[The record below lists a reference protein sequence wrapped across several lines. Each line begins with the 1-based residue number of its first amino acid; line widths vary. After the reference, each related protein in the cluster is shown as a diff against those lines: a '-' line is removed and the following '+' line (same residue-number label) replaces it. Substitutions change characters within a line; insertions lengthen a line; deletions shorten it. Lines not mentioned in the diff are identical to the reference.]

1 MYDSYLETTGGF
13 WGLSAATEGGK
24 YGSLH
29 VQLGNWTENLSIVI
43 INRRYFEV
51 NNFEN
56 YVDENKISFHLNV
69 QWFHLNG
76 TLVNNHDTIIDG
88 DKLMGKSVYLV
99 QDLLGKFK
107 FPGDATKCC
116 TTLYLRMKLNIESK
130 SLRIDSNNNDRR
142 SISSQTLASFN
153 DYWIS
158 NPAMVQSYTDL
169 DNIRN
174 DKKNLVHLQVSCIG
188 TVQDDN
194 SFNIMVTNPK
204 NSIAL
209 AIRLRVVLQNEE
221 DTLKLPYVYSK
232 QYFTLLPN
240 ESNAIVVTKRGMTTS
255 NQNDYQ
261 IEVEGWNVV
270 KHVYAC
276 ET

>member
-13 WGLSAATEGGK
+13 WGLLAATEGGK

-29 VQLGNWTENLSIVI
+29 VQLGNWTENLSIVV

-51 NNFEN
+51 NN
-56 YVDENKISFHLNV
+56 VDENKTSFHLNV

-76 TLVNNHDTIIDG
+76 SLVNNHDTSIGSNELI
-88 DKLMGKSVYLV
+88 GKSVYLV
-99 QDLLGKFK
+99 QDLLKKFK

-130 SLRIDSNNNDRR
+130 SLRNDSNYRR
-142 SISSQTLASFN
+142 SISSQKLASFN

-158 NPAMVQSYTDL
+158 NPAMLQNYTDL

-174 DKKNLVHLQVSCIG
+174 DKKKLIHLQVSCIG
-188 TVQDDN
+188 TVHDDDTI
-194 SFNIMVTNPK
+194 NIMVTNSK

-240 ESNAIVVTKRGMTTS
+240 ESDTIFVTKRGKTTN
-255 NQNDYQ
+255 NQNDYK